1 MKVKSTSS
9 LSAETHGTFGDGS
22 SYTYRYVVAAAVG
35 SVKIGAVQMDSDV
48 EKGKVTCK
56 DMQG

>member
-9 LSAETHGTFGDGS
+9 LSAETYGTFGDGS

-56 DMQG
+56 DMRG